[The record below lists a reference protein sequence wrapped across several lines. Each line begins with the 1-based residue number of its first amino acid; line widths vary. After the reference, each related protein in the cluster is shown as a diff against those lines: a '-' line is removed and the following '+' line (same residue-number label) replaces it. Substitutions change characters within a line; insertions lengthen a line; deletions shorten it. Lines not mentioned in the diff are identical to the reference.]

1 MQMDVVAR
9 QEDRLRQRSTKRKL
23 AARRDFLE
31 ASTLL
36 LEEVGA
42 NPQFQALS
50 TDDPLRASVLRLMK
64 ATGRAEGDS
73 QLIQALCDSGP
84 ECASRFTDRTR
95 SLLMLI
101 ELHSFD
107 PYPPHTQ
114 WSRAAH
120 KDAIRQLVDL
130 MPEVTID
137 DSRLV
142 KSSFDRAMR
151 RLMLRTTNWWK
162 VLGLALA
169 GGVVGGI
176 PLFFAAPLIGAAV
189 GGAMGLSGAAATSAG
204 LAALGGG
211 SIATGGFGMAGGT
224 AILVSSG
231 AVVGSATGSTGAY
244 FSSLARG
251 KMVVDAIK
259 LQILLEVLSKT
270 DGEEE
275 LQKFAVM
282 SLHEQLADL
291 ETLLEDLTAKLKE
304 TGKENRDLHHQ
315 LKRERAENEILK
327 AVYQQ
332 TLQVAA

>member
-1 MQMDVVAR
+1 
-9 QEDRLRQRSTKRKL
+9 
-23 AARRDFLE
+23 
-31 ASTLL
+31 
-36 LEEVGA
+36 
-42 NPQFQALS
+42 
-50 TDDPLRASVLRLMK
+50 
-64 ATGRAEGDS
+64 
-73 QLIQALCDSGP
+73 
-84 ECASRFTDRTR
+84 
-95 SLLMLI
+95 
-101 ELHSFD
+101 
-107 PYPPHTQ
+107 
-114 WSRAAH
+114 
-120 KDAIRQLVDL
+120 
-130 MPEVTID
+130 MPEVTTD

-142 KSSFDRAMR
+142 KSSFDKAMR

-244 FSSLARG
+244 FSSLTRG

-259 LQILLEVLSKT
+259 LQILLDVLSKT

-275 LQKFAVM
+275 LQRFTVM
-282 SLHEQLADL
+282 SLHEQLAEL
-291 ETLLEDLTAKLKE
+291 EILLEELTVKLKD
-304 TGKENRDLHHQ
+304 TGRENKDLRDQ

-327 AVYQQ
+327 TVYQQ
-332 TLQVAA
+332 TLQLVA